1 MNRRRVT
8 TLILLSV
15 LALASVLTAALVGAQ
30 EGPPA
35 SQYDAVAMGLDSP
48 RHLRFDAEGVLYVP
62 EAGHGGSTCVPDGE
76 DQRCIGA
83 TGAITRITDATLE
96 RSADAMQERIVDDMV
111 SVALDDQSDGTGPH
125 DVAWDA
131 ECNLM
136 VIVGLGSN
144 PSVRDPAGP
153 FGALSENLGQLVQ
166 VAADGTWTNVVD
178 VSAYEA
184 AENPDGG
191 EIDSNPYALTRVDD
205 GYLVADAGANALLHV
220 ADDGTITTVAV
231 FPDRMVEF
239 PPGSGNMMPMQA
251 VPTSV
256 AVGPD
261 GAYYVGQLTGFP
273 FPVGGANVWRVVEGE
288 DPEVYAGGF
297 TNIVDLAFDGDDLY
311 VLEITANGLLS
322 NNPTGAL
329 IRVDGDGNKAVVA
342 SRGVDFPGGVAVG
355 DDGYLYVTTWAGQG
369 NMMGSVLRINSQF
382 TSRLPVIVPGGTP

>member
-1 MNRRRVT
+1 MNRRRVR
-8 TLILLSV
+8 TLIVLSV
-15 LALASVLTAALVGAQ
+15 LAIASVLMAALVGAQ
-30 EGPPA
+30 GGPPA

-48 RHLRFDAEGVLYVP
+48 RHLRFGADGALYVP
-62 EAGHGGSTCVPDGE
+62 EAGHGGDTCVPEGDN
-76 DQRCIGA
+76 DRCIGA
-83 TGAITRITDATLE
+83 TGAITRVTDATLD
-96 RSADAMQERIVDDMV
+96 RAAGAMQEHIVDDLV

-125 DVAWDA
+125 DVAWDDA
-131 ECNLM
+131 GNLM
-136 VIVGLGSN
+136 VIVGLGNN

-166 VAADGTWTNVVD
+166 VAADGSWTNVVD
-178 VSAYEA
+178 VAAHEA

-220 ADDGTITTVAV
+220 ADNGDITTVAV
-231 FPDRMVEF
+231 FPNRMVEF

-288 DPEVYAGGF
+288 EPTVYAGGF
-297 TNIVDLAFDGDDLY
+297 TNIVDLAFDGDTLY

-322 NNPTGAL
+322 GDPTGAL
-329 IRVDGDGNKAVVA
+329 IRVDAAGHKAVLA
-342 SRGVDFPGGVAVG
+342 SHGVDFPGGVAVG

-369 NMMGSVLRINSQF
+369 HMMGSVLRINSQF
-382 TSRLPVIVPGGTP
+382 TSRMPVIVPGGTP